1 MSGDTAP
8 TLRPDSGLTVL
19 YSGSFNPLH
28 IGHLAILRALAARA
42 DVDRVLL
49 AVSPRNPLKE
59 NISEASA
66 QARLQAAREALSRH
80 PELGGKVAVCDIEFH
95 LPPPYYTIRTL
106 DALAGKQG
114 GAAPGGGQP
123 AADGGWQGDGTDET
137 AKWIGG
143 AALCL
148 AIGGDQLADFRRWK
162 DYARILRE
170 YGLMVY
176 PRKGF
181 DSAALREDL
190 LREDASYRI
199 ILLDAP
205 TVDISST
212 AIREGLLDNLA
223 SAMM

>member
-42 DVDRVLL
+42 DVGRVLL

-106 DALAGKQG
+106 DALAETPDGRTASGDRK
-114 GAAPGGGQP
+114 AA
-123 AADGGWQGDGTDET
+123 AFR
-137 AKWIGG
+137 
-143 AALCL
+143 L
-148 AIGGDQLADFRRWK
+148 AVGGDQLADFRRWK

-176 PRKGF
+176 PRKGY
-181 DSAALREDL
+181 DSVALRKDL

-212 AIREGLLDNLA
+212 AIREGLLDNPA